1 MTIRTI
7 VIDDEPLVRTSI
19 MRVLASDTEI
29 AVAQE
34 CGDGVSALEAINR
47 IRPDL
52 MFLDVQM
59 PGLTGLQV
67 IEALD
72 GAATPVTVFV
82 TAYRDY
88 AIEAFEAN
96 AVDYILKP
104 FGRDRLEQSIT
115 RAKVRLASSIE
126 GSYAARLLHALT
138 ALQRQQQYQDRI
150 AVPVNGRIFLV
161 QAKDIDWIEADKNS
175 VRLHAGK
182 NTYELRSTLSSVEAR
197 LDPKQFVRIHRS
209 TLVNVSRIR
218 EIDPWFHGHH
228 KVVLLDG
235 RELRMSR
242 YQSDGAKL
250 LLGRMRIAE

>member
-19 MRVLASDTEI
+19 TRVLKSDKEI
-29 AVAQE
+29 EVVQE
-34 CGDGVSALEAINR
+34 CGDGVSALESINR
-47 IRPDL
+47 IHPDL

-72 GAATPVTVFV
+72 GAATPITVFV

-104 FGRDRLEQSIT
+104 FGKDRLQQAISRT
-115 RAKVRLASSIE
+115 RVRLASSFD
-126 GSYAARLLHALT
+126 GGYATQLLQALT
-138 ALQRQQQYQDRI
+138 ALQKQQKYEDRI

-161 QAKDIDWIEADKNS
+161 QTKDIDWIEADKNT

-182 NTYELRSTLSSVEAR
+182 SFYELRSTLSSIESR

-209 TLVNVSRIR
+209 TLVNVSRIK

-250 LLGRMRIAE
+250 LLGRRGSAD